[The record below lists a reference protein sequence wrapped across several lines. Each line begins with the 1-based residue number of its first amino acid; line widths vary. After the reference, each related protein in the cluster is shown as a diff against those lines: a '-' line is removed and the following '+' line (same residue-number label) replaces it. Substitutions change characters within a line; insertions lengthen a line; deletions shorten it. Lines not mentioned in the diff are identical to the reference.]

1 MVLEGLWPAAD
12 AQRYM
17 LNKFMAVLS
26 PKEKSFRFKK
36 IAIIAFCLMV
46 FDAFMFG
53 TPSFG
58 LIIMFFFVVAS
69 GISAII
75 FLFRDKQYSKLYAI
89 KALIYFT
96 GFIGI
101 IGIFK
106 FNAYLGGENANIV
119 INAINSYYADTGLYP
134 DNLNQLIPNYLDS
147 IPSCA
152 YRIMDYKYRYYVDQD
167 NAFLMWTMIPPWGRR
182 RYNFKNAEWRY
193 FD

>member
-1 MVLEGLWPAAD
+1 MAI
-12 AQRYM
+12 
-17 LNKFMAVLS
+17 LN

-46 FDAFMFG
+46 LDAFILGIPFL
-53 TPSFG
+53 G
-58 LIIMFFFVVAS
+58 LIIMFFLIAAS

-106 FNAYLGGENANIV
+106 FNVYIGGENANSV
-119 INAINSYYADTGLYP
+119 IKAVNSYYVDTGLYP
-134 DNLNQLIPNYLDS
+134 DNLNQLIPNYLNR
-147 IPSCA
+147 IPNCA

-167 NAFLMWTMIPPWGRR
+167 SAQLMWTVMPPWGRR
-182 RYNFKNAEWRY
+182 IYNFKNAEWRY

>member
-1 MVLEGLWPAAD
+1 MAI
-12 AQRYM
+12 
-17 LNKFMAVLS
+17 LN

-46 FDAFMFG
+46 FDAFLLG
-53 TPSFG
+53 TPFFG
-58 LIIMFFFVVAS
+58 LIIMFFLVVAS

-75 FLFRDKQYSKLYAI
+75 LLFRDKRYSKLYAI
-89 KALIYFT
+89 KSLIYFT

-106 FNAYLGGENANIV
+106 FNAYLGGENATIV

-134 DNLNQLIPNYLDS
+134 DSLDELIPNYLDS
-147 IPSCA
+147 IPNCA
-152 YRIMDYKYRYYVDQD
+152 YRIMDSKYRYHADHDDTY
-167 NAFLMWTMIPPWGRR
+167 LMWTVIPPWGRR
-182 RYNFKNAEWRY
+182 QYNFKNAEWRN